1 MDPRSMDATPPFPVV
16 STQRQLAVI
25 MFTDAV
31 GFSARMHEQELATL
45 NRIERDTEAMRRHFS
60 DHSGTVLKS
69 TGDGLLVQFIS
80 AVDAVACAL
89 AIQRFFAANRSESG
103 QSALRHRIGIHL
115 GDVFVGNGDAM
126 GDGVNIAARL
136 VTQSQPGGI
145 VISQTVYDVV
155 KNKLP
160 LNVQKFGPQK
170 LKNISEPLTLY
181 RLLLDETQRPA
192 PAAPAQP
199 AKVPTPAAAPAR
211 RSRKPLVI
219 GLLVLITALVF
230 LGRFLLQQ
238 QAAHEAEMSRNQ
250 SDRAALGAELQRS
263 ANESA
268 AATTGPAGRDFAS
281 LVTRTPV
288 INSTAVEGAATRL
301 AAEQSAEKLVAWL
314 STNLMRYTRE
324 RPLLV
329 NALGD
334 VPRTTVYLDAQNRLN
349 FLEGGA
355 TRRMAWADLKPAV
368 QGAVIASALRD
379 SPTPVPPAVRLGADA
394 FAYLHGLPEMIPALP
409 R

>member
-1 MDPRSMDATPPFPVV
+1 MDATPPFPVV

-31 GFSARMHEQELATL
+31 GYSAKMHEQELATL
-45 NRIERDTEAMRRHFS
+45 NRIERDTEVMRRHFGE
-60 DHSGTVLKS
+60 HSGTVLKS
-69 TGDGLLVQFIS
+69 TGDGLLVQFVS
-80 AVDAVACAL
+80 AVEAVACAL
-89 AIQRFFAANRSESG
+89 AIQRFFAANRSDPTHT

-160 LNVQKFGPQK
+160 LNVQRFGPQK

-181 RLLLDETQRPA
+181 RVLLDDNPRPA
-192 PAAPAQP
+192 PAVAAKPANVPVPPAPP
-199 AKVPTPAAAPAR
+199 ER
-211 RSRKPLVI
+211 RSRRPLVL
-219 GLLVLITALVF
+219 GLLVFVPGLFF

-238 QAAHEAEMSRNQ
+238 QAAHEEEMSRNQ
-250 SDRAALGAELQRS
+250 SAREALGAELQKN
-263 ANESA
+263 AAET
-268 AATTGPAGRDFAS
+268 AATPDRPAGRDFAR

-288 INSTAVEGAATRL
+288 INSSAVEGAATRL
-301 AAEQSAEKLVAWL
+301 AAEDSAAKLIAWM
-314 STNLMRYTRE
+314 STDLMRYTKD

-329 NALGD
+329 EGLGD
-334 VPRTTVYLDAQNRLN
+334 VARTTVYLDAQNRLN

-355 TRRMAWADLKPAV
+355 TRRMAWADMRPTLQA
-368 QGAVIASALRD
+368 AVIVSALQH
-379 SPTPVPPAVRLGADA
+379 SPSPVPPAVRLGADA
-394 FAYLHGLPEMIPALP
+394 FAYLHGLPDMVTALP